1 MKNMMNPVE
10 KRWTRCVFILV
21 CLVIFCTGQV
31 YSVETM
37 KSTPPEE
44 SYIIGRGDIL
54 EITTWK
60 EPDFSVPEITVRL
73 DGKISFPL
81 LNDIQALGRTPMQL
95 KKTIEEKL
103 KAYIEA
109 PVVNVN
115 MRNAASQKIYVLG
128 EVVRTGEYNL
138 SKELRVLQAFALAG
152 GFTEW
157 ASKTEIVLL
166 RQDGNAEKIIRID
179 YKNIIKGKDLEQNML
194 LKANDTIIVP

>member
-1 MKNMMNPVE
+1 MMNPVE